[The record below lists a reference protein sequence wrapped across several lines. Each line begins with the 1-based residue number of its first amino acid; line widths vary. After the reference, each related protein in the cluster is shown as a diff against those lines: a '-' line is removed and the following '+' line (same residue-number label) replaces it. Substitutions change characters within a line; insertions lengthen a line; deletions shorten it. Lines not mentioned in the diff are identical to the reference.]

1 MVSTNLPLTPPTFQ
15 KEPEAVLLLVI
26 LLAGKGKEA
35 FPDYNRNFLDSTLG
49 NVLSWNL
56 DVLQLD
62 RESGSR
68 QCEVWRDP
76 GVVLGA

>member
-15 KEPEAVLLLVI
+15 KGSEAVLLLLI

-35 FPDYNRNFLDSTLG
+35 FPDYNRNFLDSTLR

-62 RESGSR
+62 WESGSR
-68 QCEVWRDP
+68 QCEVWRDL
-76 GVVLGA
+76 GVDLSA